1 VRSASFVALACAAS
15 LALCGCAT
23 TGTGALKARAA
34 VNRAGDAYDRIRG
47 RADEVLPMLPLPIA
61 TRVRVA
67 LVIADVAIGAAR
79 AATSPVDQAAE
90 LRRLAGATA
99 TILAALPA
107 R

>member
-1 VRSASFVALACAAS
+1 
-15 LALCGCAT
+15 
-23 TGTGALKARAA
+23 
-34 VNRAGDAYDRIRG
+34 
-47 RADEVLPMLPLPIA
+47 MLPLPIA